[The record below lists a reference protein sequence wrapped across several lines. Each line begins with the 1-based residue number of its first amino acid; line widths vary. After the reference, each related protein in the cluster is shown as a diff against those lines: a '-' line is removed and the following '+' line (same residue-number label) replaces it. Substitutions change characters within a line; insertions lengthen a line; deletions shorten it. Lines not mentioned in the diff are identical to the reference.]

1 MERKIESEH
10 LVPEVRRKLL
20 MHQENRE
27 SVCLISLRFSE
38 DASIRTETNEQKID
52 LKGCRV
58 GAAASQLSGF
68 KFIYFFLMIVY
79 LLWWFTGVDMM

>member
-52 LKGCRV
+52 LR
-58 GAAASQLSGF
+58 AAESVLQPHNYPGLN
-68 KFIYFFLMIVY
+68 FFFFVL
-79 LLWWFTGVDMM
+79 